1 MFIHLL
7 SSVCR
12 CRGGSS
18 QTLCPLAASSSSS
31 VGTRCITK
39 PAERCNFS
47 LSWVCPGVSSQLDL
61 PKTPHLGGT
70 HETSRSPQLVQFNR
84 EKL

>member
-7 SSVCR
+7 SSVCG
-12 CRGGSS
+12 CHGGSS
-18 QTLCPLAASSSSS
+18 QTLHPLAASSSSS

-47 LSWVCPGVSSQLDL
+47 VSWVCPGVSSQLDL
-61 PKTPHLGGT
+61 PKMPHLGGT